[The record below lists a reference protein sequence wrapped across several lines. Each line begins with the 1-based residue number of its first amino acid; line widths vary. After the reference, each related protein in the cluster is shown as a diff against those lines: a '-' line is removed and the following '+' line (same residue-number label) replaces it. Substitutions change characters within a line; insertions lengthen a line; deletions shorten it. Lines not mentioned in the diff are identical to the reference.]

1 MSDKT
6 IELNGY
12 SDEIKRLEITK
23 DLKVVFESLK
33 DKGYE
38 PYDQIIGY
46 LLSGD
51 PSYIPRYNNSRNL
64 LKSHSR
70 DAILDVLLRKMLEDE

>member
-1 MSDKT
+1 MNDKT
-6 IELNGY
+6 IDLNKFNN
-12 SDEIKRLEITK
+12 EIKNEDIESI
-23 DLKVVFESLK
+23 LKIVYESLK

-64 LKSHSR
+64 LKEKSR
-70 DAILDVLLRKMLEDE
+70 DEILAFLLKSVLEDA